1 MSFSEDIKRIRR
13 KAFLTQE
20 DFAKEI
26 GVSFATVNRWE
37 TGKARPNLKT
47 MKLIDD
53 YKQYVSQVCINR
65 CSHPLFDDTIAANL
79 VRPGQY
85 SPWFVEPSTA
95 DLFERRDADE
105 WQRSLNCAQYAMMG
119 LTDMPDNIIF
129 QSNFSNLGTVWRT
142 IYVDTGWYQSYTYF
156 SY

>member
-26 GVSFATVNRWE
+26 GDSFATVNRWE

-53 YKQYVSQVCINR
+53 YCKRNEID
-65 CSHPLFDDTIAANL
+65 FDISE
-79 VRPGQY
+79 QI
-85 SPWFVEPSTA
+85 
-95 DLFERRDADE
+95 
-105 WQRSLNCAQYAMMG
+105 
-119 LTDMPDNIIF
+119 DNE
-129 QSNFSNLGTVWRT
+129 
-142 IYVDTGWYQSYTYF
+142 VDT
-156 SY
+156 

>member
-37 TGKARPNLKT
+37 TGKAKPNLKT

-53 YKQYVSQVCINR
+53 YCKRNDTD
-65 CSHPLFDDTIAANL
+65 FDISE
-79 VRPGQY
+79 QI
-85 SPWFVEPSTA
+85 
-95 DLFERRDADE
+95 DE
-105 WQRSLNCAQYAMMG
+105 
-119 LTDMPDNIIF
+119 
-129 QSNFSNLGTVWRT
+129 
-142 IYVDTGWYQSYTYF
+142 
-156 SY
+156 